1 MRKMGLR
8 SVAHPDKAHALVELL
23 ADDERLGSISL
34 DVAALEKLIRKLA
47 KIRGSLSHRVPP
59 RLSPDAQLEVTHL
72 APLFMRKQRWKESRV
87 LCFRH
92 PGYGWLAFTIS
103 DDHARNIA
111 NWLTSDAGMMNDVAL
126 MPSKARH

>member
-1 MRKMGLR
+1 MRKMALR
-8 SVAHPDKAHALVELL
+8 SVVHPDKAHALIELL

-34 DVAALEKLIRKLA
+34 DVVALEKLIRKLA
-47 KIRGSLSHRVPP
+47 KIRASLRHRVPL
-59 RLSPDAQLEVTHL
+59 RLSPDAQVEGTHL
-72 APLFMRKQRWKESRV
+72 APVFMRKQRWKESRV
-87 LCFRH
+87 LCFCH

-103 DDHARNIA
+103 DDHARSIA